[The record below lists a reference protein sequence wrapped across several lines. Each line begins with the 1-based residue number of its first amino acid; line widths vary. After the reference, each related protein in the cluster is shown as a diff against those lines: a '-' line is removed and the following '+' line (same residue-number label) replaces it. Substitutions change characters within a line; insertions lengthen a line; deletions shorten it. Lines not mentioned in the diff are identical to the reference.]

1 MFASLLDNVGTTL
14 VMVGTTLVLTFT
26 TPCFYCR
33 TQYKTVY
40 MQLQTACHQQ
50 SALSDFHSITLTVT
64 LTVSEKTVQVERGAA
79 EEGFLAGGFGPIG
92 GYIWVSGGFVWGWW
106 LIISLVLLDCSA
118 CLLRGAPL
126 RHD

>member
-1 MFASLLDNVGTTL
+1 MFASLLDNVGTTLVMVGTTLVMVGTTLVMVGTTL

-64 LTVSEKTVQVERGAA
+64 LTVSQKTV
-79 EEGFLAGGFGPIG
+79 
-92 GYIWVSGGFVWGWW
+92 
-106 LIISLVLLDCSA
+106 
-118 CLLRGAPL
+118 
-126 RHD
+126 